1 MSVQTI
7 KRNKIEVH
15 CFTVGPFQENTYV
28 VVHDNKKITIVD
40 PGVSN
45 SSEESSLKDWIENI
59 QLPVQQIINTH
70 CHIDHVLGNDF
81 CVSQFN
87 APLYYS
93 AKDEYNLERA
103 IQMSEMW
110 SIAYKPSPRATQ
122 YIEEGDAILWGTN
135 PVEIWHVP
143 GHCTGH
149 LAFIDYE
156 NKCVFSGDVLFYE
169 SIGRIDLP
177 GGNADEIEQSIQRL
191 YTLPNDFVLFC
202 GHGQPTTIGHEKRH
216 NPFFKGDII

>member
-15 CFTVGPFQENTYV
+15 RFTVGPFQENTFV
-28 VVHDNKKITIVD
+28 VVHDSQKISIID

-45 SSEESSLKDWIENI
+45 SHEEMILKNLI
-59 QLPVQQIINTH
+59 QDCHLPVQQILNTH

-81 CVSQFN
+81 CVQQYQ

-103 IQMSEMW
+103 VQMSELW
-110 SIAYKPSPRATQ
+110 SIPYKPSPLANS
-122 YIEEGDAILWGTN
+122 YIEEGDSILWGESG
-135 PVEIWHVP
+135 VDIWHVP
-143 GHCTGH
+143 GHCLGH
-149 LAFIDYE
+149 LAFIDHE
-156 NKCVFSGDVLFYE
+156 NRCIFSGDVLFYE

-177 GGNADEIEQSIQRL
+177 GGDADEIEKSIQRL
-191 YTLPNDFVLFC
+191 YTLPDDYIIFC
-202 GHGQPTTIGHEKRH
+202 GHGQPTSIGHEKIH
-216 NPFFKGDII
+216 NPFFKG

>member
-15 CFTVGPFQENTYV
+15 SFTVGPFQENTFV
-28 VVHDNKKITIVD
+28 VVHDSQKISIID

-45 SSEESSLKDWIENI
+45 LHEEMILKNLI
-59 QLPVQQIINTH
+59 QDCHLPVQQILNTH

-81 CVSQFN
+81 CVQQYQ

-103 IQMSEMW
+103 IQMSELW
-110 SIAYKPSPRATQ
+110 SIPYKPSPQANS
-122 YIEEGDAILWGTN
+122 YIEEGDSILWGESG
-135 PVEIWHVP
+135 VDIWNVP
-143 GHCTGH
+143 GHCSGH
-149 LAFIDYE
+149 LAFIDHE
-156 NKCVFSGDVLFYE
+156 NRCIFSGDVLFHE

-177 GGNADEIEQSIQRL
+177 GGDADEIEKSIQRL
-191 YTLPNDFVLFC
+191 YTLPDDYIIFC
-202 GHGQPTTIGHEKRH
+202 GHGQPTSIGHEKIH
-216 NPFFKGDII
+216 NPFFKG